1 MFKTL
6 IYQTLRPVVTASL
19 CSYNSYKNSLIQFWM
34 KCCLYQTTGWAR
46 LKACFGPFIN
56 KWQATHLSKYSYGP
70 LQTQITHTHKSHTNI
85 ITLLSVGEPCAQ
97 YLAQKTTGHRPQSQA
112 TVTVTQLTTCVLRH
126 ESWGMMSYWIT
137 TITFSSPLLQALCCT
152 LWSHAVQHSTV
163 FFTVYVAKS
172 ISTYDGAM
180 NPLVKEDRVQ
190 KT

>member
-112 TVTVTQLTTCVLRH
+112 TVTGHSHGYTTNYLRTKAWVMRHDVLLNHNHHIQFSSSSGSVLHTVISRCAALYCFFYRLCGKKHFNIWWCH
-126 ESWGMMSYWIT
+126 EST
-137 TITFSSPLLQALCCT
+137 
-152 LWSHAVQHSTV
+152 
-163 FFTVYVAKS
+163 
-172 ISTYDGAM
+172 
-180 NPLVKEDRVQ
+180 R
-190 KT
+190 